1 LVVKLFKEAAEL
13 RRTVATLRDEIARLG
28 EGCAVGVLRW
38 VPQSRTLQRLRAMQ
52 EYLADR
58 NFNAGFRRSAI
69 EFSGGEK
76 ARVVDDARSAV
87 HAQGFLGTGDEEDEA
102 DIRVGDNVLDRV
114 EVIVARS
121 IGNEQ
126 GLVVKDLHKAGR
138 VAAGETSALPAAF
151 VVPRHKKGERLINA
165 RMNRSSFRHRFC
177 TAAPSGRG

>member
-1 LVVKLFKEAAEL
+1 VKLFKEAAEL
-13 RRTVATLRDEIARLG
+13 RRTVAALRDEIARLR
-28 EGCAVGVLRW
+28 EGRAVGVLRW
-38 VPQSRTLQRLRAMQ
+38 IPQSRTLQRLRAMQ

-58 NFNAGFRRSAI
+58 NFNADFRLSAM

-76 ARVVDDARSAV
+76 ARVVDDARPAV
-87 HAQGFLGTGDEEDEA
+87 HAQGFLGTGNEEDEA

-126 GLVVKDLHKAGR
+126 GLVVEDLHKAGR
-138 VAAGETSALPAAF
+138 SPRGETSALPAAF
-151 VVPRHKKGERLINA
+151 AVPRHKNGERLINA